1 MAPTVDKSS
10 GAWAFSATGT
20 SGGWVGGLKL
30 TCTYWD
36 CKVDKSISR
45 YSS

>member
-20 SGGWVGGLKL
+20 SGGWVGGWSEAYLYL
-30 TCTYWD
+30 LGL
-36 CKVDKSISR
+36 
-45 YSS
+45 